1 MMKICI
7 FIDSQG
13 MGGIESHIIEL
24 VQGLMEHTKHEIDLM
39 FWHSYN
45 TAHPITI
52 QLNLLYSNDSR
63 LHYIDAH
70 RSIKEFIRYCAIHKP
85 IIHTHGYKAG
95 IIARIVGAFTRT
107 AIVSTFHNGDPGKGK
122 LRLYNLLDRLTSFLS
137 LNIAVNELISAP
149 LHQCQVI
156 SNFVSTLDKAT
167 IKQQENSRKQ
177 IAFVGRLNHEKGPDI
192 FADITKNLPYPITM
206 YGDGPMMSEL
216 KSTYSHI
223 DFKGMCNME
232 EHWRN
237 IRLLVM
243 PSRYEGLPLAALEA
257 MARGIP
263 VIASNAGSIPKLLKE
278 CGIGKCIELHKLN
291 QFELEIESTMQQ
303 TKEVYIKRGE
313 KLIDYID
320 KNYSRRK
327 NIPKILD
334 QYNIAAKLMME

>member
-1 MMKICI
+1 MKICI

-24 VQGLMEHTKHEIDLM
+24 VQGLMEHTQHEIDLM

-45 TAHPITI
+45 AAHPITI

-149 LHQCQVI
+149 LHRCQVI

-167 IKQQENSRKQ
+167 IKQQENSRNQ
-177 IAFVGRLNHEKGPDI
+177 IAFVGRLSHEKGPDI
-192 FADITKNLPYPITM
+192 FAEITKNLPYPITM

-216 KSTYSHI
+216 KFTYSHI
-223 DFKGMCNME
+223 DFKGMCNMK
-232 EHWRN
+232 EHWSN

-263 VIASNAGSIPKLLKE
+263 VIASDAGSIPKLLKE
-278 CGIGKCIELHKLN
+278 CGIGKCIKLRNLN
-291 QFELEIESTMQQ
+291 QFEQEIETTMQQ
-303 TKEVYIKRGE
+303 PKELYIKKGE
-313 KLIDYID
+313 ALIEYID
-320 KNYSRRK
+320 NNYSRRK
-327 NIPKILD
+327 NIPKILN
-334 QYNIAAKLMME
+334 QYDMAEKLMIE